1 MSLIYI
7 IILDHVMFTIATSA
21 YMSLIYIIIL
31 DHVMFT
37 IATSAICP

>member
-1 MSLIYI
+1 MVNVTWSSIIIYIRDIYI
-7 IILDHVMFTIATSA
+7 IM
-21 YMSLIYIIIL
+21 L